1 MEVIDSTGDFFRFI
15 EIFNARD
22 GKQSKGGISEME
34 TGVEKQAH
42 AGIKLVNA
50 RLNYLAEATPK
61 PVNSASDPSANRQA
75 EALEFH
81 IILSIA
87 AEQTPP
93 SAARVVRTKPGI
105 WSSIWRTLEAMSA

>member
-1 MEVIDSTGDFFRFI
+1 MEVIDSTGDFFRLI
-15 EIFNARD
+15 EISTPGMASNQR
-22 GKQSKGGISEME
+22 GISEME
-34 TGVEKQAH
+34 ISIEKQAH
-42 AGIKLVNA
+42 AGIKVVNA

-61 PVNSASDPSANRQA
+61 PVNSAYDPPANKQA
-75 EALEFH
+75 ETLELN

-105 WSSIWRTLEAMSA
+105 WSSIWRTLEAMSG

>member
-1 MEVIDSTGDFFRFI
+1 
-15 EIFNARD
+15 
-22 GKQSKGGISEME
+22 ME
-34 TGVEKQAH
+34 TSIEKQAH

-61 PVNSASDPSANRQA
+61 PVNSASDPSANKQA
-75 EALEFH
+75 EALELN

>member
-1 MEVIDSTGDFFRFI
+1 
-15 EIFNARD
+15 
-22 GKQSKGGISEME
+22 ME
-34 TGVEKQAH
+34 TSIEKQAH

-50 RLNYLAEATPK
+50 RLNLAEATPK
-61 PVNSASDPSANRQA
+61 PVNSASDPSANKQA
-75 EALEFH
+75 KALELN